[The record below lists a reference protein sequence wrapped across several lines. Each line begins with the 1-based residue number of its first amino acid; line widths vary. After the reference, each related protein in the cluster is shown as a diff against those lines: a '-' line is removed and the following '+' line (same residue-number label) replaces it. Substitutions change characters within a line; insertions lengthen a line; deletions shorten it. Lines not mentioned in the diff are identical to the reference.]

1 MVRIAFSRLALAAV
15 VAASSQVAWGQ
26 VKGPTS
32 SQTPYVLPT
41 NLNAHRTISLLTTTD
56 GVPKTGGGGTYN
68 MAGIPDGLGAYDNGN
83 GTFTVLM
90 NYELGASAG
99 VTRDHGGKGAFVA
112 EWIIN
117 KSTLGVVSG
126 RDLIHCT

>member
-41 NLNAHRTISLLTTTD
+41 SPYYRTISVLTTTD
-56 GVPKTGGGGTYN
+56 GVPRTGGGATYN

-83 GTFTVLM
+83 GTFTLLM
-90 NYELGASAG
+90 NHELGATSG
-99 VTRDHGGKGAFVA
+99 VTRAHGGKGAFVS
-112 EWIIN
+112 EWVIN
-117 KSTLGVVSG
+117 KSTLGVVKIG
-126 RDLIHCT
+126 RAHV